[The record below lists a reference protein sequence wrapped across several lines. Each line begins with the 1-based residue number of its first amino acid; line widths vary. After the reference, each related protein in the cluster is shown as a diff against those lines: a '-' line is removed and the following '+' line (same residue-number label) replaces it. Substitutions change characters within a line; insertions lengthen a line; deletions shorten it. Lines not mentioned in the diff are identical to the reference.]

1 MISNLLTGRLRTI
14 ANFVPQYCV
23 LADIGCDHGLL
34 SVGLSEHCSKVWAI
48 DVSPLAIQGNSQ
60 RQYSKL
66 LHYFH
71 HSSETRIHV
80 ASPCSINESG
90 ARELVANS
98 SASRSVSVIVG
109 NGLTPLL
116 SNNWKCDAIVTAGM
130 GTNRLLQILCNGPT
144 TELYGEIEELFG
156 RIDSD
161 SNPVYY
167 DYVRP
172 RVLDLSHLDLLGVKR
187 IITQPWPPN
196 ILPVHALHSALLDN
210 GWQFE
215 DQGIDVTSN
224 HHLTT
229 CFTRSQQVLHY
240 IVISIVCSV
249 LNSNASIVNREKIYR
264 YNH

>member
-1 MISNLLTGRLRTI
+1 
-14 ANFVPQYCV
+14 
-23 LADIGCDHGLL
+23 
-34 SVGLSEHCSKVWAI
+34 
-48 DVSPLAIQGNSQ
+48 
-60 RQYSKL
+60 
-66 LHYFH
+66 
-71 HSSETRIHV
+71 
-80 ASPCSINESG
+80 
-90 ARELVANS
+90 LVANS

-116 SNNWKCDAIVTAGM
+116 SNNRKCDAIVTAGM
-130 GTNRLLQILCNGPT
+130 GTNRLLQILSNSPSKD
-144 TELYGEIEELFG
+144 LYGEIEEQFG
-156 RIDSD
+156 RTDSD

-167 DYVRP
+167 DYIRP

-229 CFTRSQQVLHY
+229 CFTRSPQVLH
-240 IVISIVCSV
+240 STV
-249 LNSNASIVNREKIYR
+249 LYYTPLLYLLLFCIFCFAFLNVFSYSFPRLYFILCINSTVLYCI
-264 YNH
+264 